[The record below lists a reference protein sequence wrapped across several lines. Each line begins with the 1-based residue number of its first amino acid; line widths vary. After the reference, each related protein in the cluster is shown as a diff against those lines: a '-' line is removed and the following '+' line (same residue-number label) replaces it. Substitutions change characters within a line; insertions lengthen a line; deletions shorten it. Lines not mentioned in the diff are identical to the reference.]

1 MELRRTIIA
10 IFSDVICGKIMG
22 TLTPLETTIKQ
33 SHEWALQR
41 IHSMCTKATDLKDVE
56 LVEDAESIRK
66 EFKEWLDSG
75 VKEHNIYSLEYI
87 GEGSE
92 Y

>member
-1 MELRRTIIA
+1 MVA
-10 IFSDVICGKIMG
+10 
-22 TLTPLETTIKQ
+22 LEKTVRKTTK
-33 SHEWALQR
+33 WALKR

-87 GEGSE
+87 GEGSD